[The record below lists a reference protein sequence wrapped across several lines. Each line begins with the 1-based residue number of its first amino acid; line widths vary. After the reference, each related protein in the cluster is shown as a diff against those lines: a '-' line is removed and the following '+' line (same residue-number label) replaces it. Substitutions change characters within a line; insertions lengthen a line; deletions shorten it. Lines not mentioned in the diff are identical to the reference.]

1 MQITTPL
8 PQRLLEHYN
17 AMPRAER
24 RLADLLLED
33 VRAMIDNSATTLAQR
48 AGVSKATAARLFQR
62 LGYPSFK
69 AAQKG
74 LREARAEPVPVRYGP
89 ALQRHGGKRPELGQH
104 LQTELQNLVSTIEQQ
119 RSDDLATAVRL
130 LAQAE
135 KLWVVGFGDNYSL
148 AHFARS
154 QLIKVRPDIRM
165 IPLGGF
171 SVPEEFASITA
182 NDVMLAFAVGRRTR
196 SLRNIVASA
205 AASGTRV
212 LYLTDGPALAA
223 GPAAADGNGSL
234 TLKVRSTGTAMFD
247 STTAAV
253 SLMAYLCAS
262 LGAWLGE
269 AAVERLKRIDTIH
282 EDWGELVHPLEV

>member
-1 MQITTPL
+1 MQPTTPL

-33 VRAMIDNSATTLAQR
+33 VRAVIDNSATTLAQR

-74 LREARAEPVPVRYGP
+74 LKEARAEPVPVRYGP
-89 ALQRHGGKRPELGQH
+89 ALQRHAGKRPELGQH

-119 RSDDLATAVRL
+119 RSDELAQAVRL

-154 QLIKVRPDIRM
+154 QLIKVRTDIRL

-171 SVPEEFASITA
+171 SVPEEFASLTA
-182 NDVMLAFAVGRRTR
+182 SDVMLAFAVGRRTR
-196 SLRNIVASA
+196 SLRNIVLSA
-205 AASGTRV
+205 AASGTRI
-212 LYLTDGPALAA
+212 LYLTDGPALAT
-223 GPAAADGNGSL
+223 GNGSL

-247 STTAAV
+247 SPTAAV
-253 SLMAYLCAS
+253 SLMAWLCAS
-262 LGAWLGE
+262 LGAYLGE
-269 AAVERLKRIDTIH
+269 AAIRRLERIDTIH
-282 EDWGELVHPLEV
+282 EEWGELVHPLEV

>member
-1 MQITTPL
+1 MTTTTPL

-33 VRAMIDNSATTLAQR
+33 VRALIDNSATVLAER
-48 AGVSKATAARLFQR
+48 AGVSKATAARLFRR

-69 AAQKG
+69 AAQRS
-74 LREARAEPVPVRYGP
+74 LREQRAEPVPVRYGP
-89 ALQRHGGKRPELGQH
+89 GLARQPGKRPELGQH

-119 RSDDLATAVRL
+119 RSDELAQAVRL

-154 QLIKVRPDIRM
+154 QLIKVRSDIRM

-182 NDVMLAFAVGRRTR
+182 NDVMLAFGIGRRTR

-205 AASGTRV
+205 VESGAKL
-212 LYLTDGPALAA
+212 LYITDGAVARG
-223 GPAAADGNGSL
+223 GPGAL
-234 TLKVRSTGTAMFD
+234 TLRCRSTGTTMFD
-247 STTAAV
+247 SPTAAV
-253 SLMAYLCAS
+253 SLMAFLCAS
-262 LGAWLGE
+262 LGAHLGE
-269 AAVERLKRIDTIH
+269 TAVERLRRIDAIH
-282 EDWGELVHPLEV
+282 EEWGELVHPLEA

>member
-1 MQITTPL
+1 MQPTTPL

-33 VRAMIDNSATTLAQR
+33 VRAVIDNSATTLAQR

-74 LREARAEPVPVRYGP
+74 LKEARAEPVPVRYGP
-89 ALQRHGGKRPELGQH
+89 ALQRHAGKRPELGQH

-119 RSDDLATAVRL
+119 RSDELAQAVRL

-154 QLIKVRPDIRM
+154 QLIKVRTDIRL

-171 SVPEEFASITA
+171 SVPEEFASLTA
-182 NDVMLAFAVGRRTR
+182 SDVMLAFAVGRRTR
-196 SLRNIVASA
+196 SLRNIVLSA
-205 AASGTRV
+205 TASGTRI
-212 LYLTDGPALAA
+212 LYLTDGPALAT
-223 GPAAADGNGSL
+223 GNGSL

-247 STTAAV
+247 SPTAAV
-253 SLMAYLCAS
+253 SLMAWLCAS
-262 LGAWLGE
+262 LGAYLGE
-269 AAVERLKRIDTIH
+269 AAIRRLERIDTIH
-282 EDWGELVHPLEV
+282 EEWGELVHPLEV

>member
-1 MQITTPL
+1 MPSATPL

-33 VRAMIDNSATTLAQR
+33 VRAVIDNSATTLADR

-89 ALQRHGGKRPELGQH
+89 ALLRHAGKRPELGQH

-119 RSDDLATAVRL
+119 RSDELMQAVRL

-154 QLIKVRPDIRM
+154 QLIKVRTDIRM

-171 SVPEEFASITA
+171 SVPEEFASITP

-205 AASGTRV
+205 AAAGSRI
-212 LYLTDGPALAA
+212 LYLTDGPALA
-223 GPAAADGNGSL
+223 GGNGSL

-253 SLMAYLCAS
+253 SLMGYLCAS
-262 LGAWLGE
+262 LGAYLGE
-269 AAVERLKRIDTIH
+269 AAIRRLERIDTIH
-282 EDWGELVHPLEV
+282 EEWGELVHPLEV

>member
-1 MQITTPL
+1 
-8 PQRLLEHYN
+8 LL
-17 AMPRAER
+17 
-24 RLADLLLED
+24 
-33 VRAMIDNSATTLAQR
+33 
-48 AGVSKATAARLFQR
+48 
-62 LGYPSFK
+62 
-69 AAQKG
+69 
-74 LREARAEPVPVRYGP
+74 
-89 ALQRHGGKRPELGQH
+89 RHGGKRVELGQH
-104 LQTELQNLVSTIEQQ
+104 LQAELQNLVSTIEQQ
-119 RSDDLATAVRL
+119 RSDELTKAVRL

-171 SVPEEFASITA
+171 SVPEEFASISE

-205 AASGTRV
+205 ASSGTRI
-212 LYLTDGPALAA
+212 LYLTDGPALAS
-223 GPAAADGNGSL
+223 GDGSL

-247 STTAAV
+247 SITAAV
-253 SLMAYLCAS
+253 SLMAYLCAF

-282 EDWGELVHPLEV
+282 EEWGELVHPLEV

>member
-1 MQITTPL
+1 MQTATPL
-8 PQRLLEHYN
+8 SQRLLEHYN
-17 AMPRAER
+17 EMPRAER

-33 VRAMIDNSATTLAQR
+33 VRAVIDNSATTLAGR

-74 LREARAEPVPVRYGP
+74 LKEQRAEPVPVRYGP
-89 ALQRHGGKRPELGQH
+89 ALRHHAGKRPELGQH

-119 RSDDLATAVRL
+119 RSDELVRAVRL

-154 QLIKVRPDIRM
+154 QLIKVRTDIRL

-171 SVPEEFASITA
+171 SVPEEFASLTP

-196 SLRNIVASA
+196 SLRNIVLSA
-205 AASGTRV
+205 MASGTRI
-212 LYLTDGPALAA
+212 LYLTDGPALEGAT
-223 GPAAADGNGSL
+223 GNL
-234 TLKVRSTGTAMFD
+234 TLKVRSIGTAMFD
-247 STTAAV
+247 SPTAAV

-262 LGAWLGE
+262 LGAYLGE
-269 AAVERLKRIDTIH
+269 AAIERLKRIDTIH
-282 EDWGELVHPLEV
+282 EEWGELVHPLEV

>member
-1 MQITTPL
+1 MTIATPL

-33 VRAMIDNSATTLAQR
+33 VRALMDNSATVLADR
-48 AGVSKATAARLFQR
+48 AGVSKATAARLFRR

-69 AAQKG
+69 TAQKS
-74 LREARAEPVPVRYGP
+74 LREQRAEPVPVRYGP
-89 ALQRHGGKRPELGQH
+89 ALAHPPGKRPELGQH

-119 RSDDLATAVRL
+119 RSDQLSQAVRL
-130 LAQAE
+130 LARAD

-154 QLIKVRPDIRM
+154 QLIKVRSDIRM

-171 SVPEEFASITA
+171 SVPEEFASISPD
-182 NDVMLAFAVGRRTR
+182 DVMLAFAIGRRTR

-205 AASGTRV
+205 VQSGAKL
-212 LYLTDGPALAA
+212 LYITDGAVARG
-223 GPAAADGNGSL
+223 GPGSL
-234 TLKVRSTGTAMFD
+234 TLRCRSTGTTMFD
-247 STTAAV
+247 SPTAAV
-253 SLMAYLCAS
+253 SLMAFLCAS
-262 LGAWLGE
+262 LGAYLGE
-269 AAVERLKRIDTIH
+269 AAVERLRRIDAIH
-282 EDWGELVHPLEV
+282 EEWGELVHPLEA

>member
-1 MQITTPL
+1 MQPTTPL

-33 VRAMIDNSATTLAQR
+33 VRAVIDNSATTLAAR

-74 LREARAEPVPVRYGP
+74 LKEARAEPVPVRYGP
-89 ALQRHGGKRPELGQH
+89 ALQRHAGKRPELGQH

-119 RSDDLATAVRL
+119 RSDELAQAVRL

-154 QLIKVRPDIRM
+154 QLIKVRTDIRL

-171 SVPEEFASITA
+171 SVPEEFASLTA
-182 NDVMLAFAVGRRTR
+182 SDVMLAFAVGRRTR
-196 SLRNIVASA
+196 SLRNIVLSA
-205 AASGTRV
+205 AASGTRI
-212 LYLTDGPALAA
+212 LYLTDGPALAT
-223 GPAAADGNGSL
+223 GNGSL

-247 STTAAV
+247 SPTAAV
-253 SLMAYLCAS
+253 SLMAWLCAS
-262 LGAWLGE
+262 LGAYLGE
-269 AAVERLKRIDTIH
+269 AAIRRLERIDTIH
-282 EDWGELVHPLEV
+282 EEWGELVHPLEV

>member
-1 MQITTPL
+1 MASAMPL
-8 PQRLLEHYN
+8 PQRLLEHYGE
-17 AMPRAER
+17 MPRAER

-33 VRAMIDNSATTLAQR
+33 IRAVMDDSATTLAQR

-69 AAQKG
+69 AAQKS
-74 LREARAEPVPVRYGP
+74 LKAERAEPAPVRYGP
-89 ALQRHGGKRPELGQH
+89 ALSRHAGKRLELGQH

-119 RSDDLATAVRL
+119 RSDELALAVRM
-130 LAQAE
+130 LANAE

-154 QLIKVRPDIRM
+154 QLIKVRTDIRM

-171 SVPEEFASITA
+171 SVPEEFASITGQ
-182 NDVMLAFAVGRRTR
+182 DVMLAFAVGRRTR

-205 AASGTRV
+205 TAAGARL
-212 LYLTDGPALAA
+212 LYLTDGAFAV
-223 GPAAADGNGSL
+223 GREGNV
-234 TLKVRSTGTAMFD
+234 TLRVRSTGTAMFD

-253 SLMAYLCAS
+253 SLIGYLCAS
-262 LGAWLGE
+262 LGAYLGE
-269 AAVERLKRIDTIH
+269 AAIERLKRIDAIH
-282 EDWGELVHPLEV
+282 DEWGELVHPLEA